1 MAQISK
7 GTTYSDG
14 MLVTSAN
21 LNAHVANATLLGGA
35 ISEQASADSVATTD
49 LLLLNQGAG
58 VGTLKKATVAQ
69 VLANVATT
77 GYVKTDGSVAMTGNL
92 TLPAT
97 APSSTQAVS
106 RAWVE
111 GYVSAGTLG
120 YTPVNKA
127 GDTMTG
133 DLTMSGS
140 STVVLARNPS
150 TNLEA
155 VPRQYLDAA
164 VSTLATQSAL
174 TTHTGNTSNPHSVTA
189 AQVGLGNV
197 NNTSD
202 AAKPVSTAQQ
212 TALDLKLNISGGTL
226 TGPLGLPAGD
236 PPASNS
242 ATSKA
247 YVDAG
252 LANKVN
258 TSGGTFDG
266 SFVYTGT
273 LQRTTTP
280 SDANDV
286 VNKSYIDSI
295 PRVVATVWFSTN
307 QGSATTIATDS
318 TVYLGS
324 GGIGSVTC
332 SRTVGSNSLVVSY
345 TLPNSYPYNSST
357 EPFFLTGQYVGI
369 IGITGVTGK
378 LYKIESTSGGTYTGT
393 FTVTTTETT
402 ALSGA
407 AIKLSQVHNSSS
419 LIWSPY
425 SKNIKSIYWNP
436 TGTSKYYINYI
447 ADTVTG
453 SKTTPPSADPA
464 YIRKSNVIGS
474 ALEATSTSFNNSLQA
489 MMCFGSGRTTY
500 IDNANTL
507 EGFDSTTMGCEIA
520 FMRAYNAGA
529 VNALTTAT
537 VSIVSWQ

>member
-21 LNAHVANATLLGGA
+21 LNAHVDNATLTGGA
-35 ISEQASADSVATTD
+35 ISDQTAAGSVTTSD
-49 LLLLNQGAG
+49 LLLLNQGSG

-69 VLANVATT
+69 VLGTQSLS
-77 GYVKTDGSVAMTGNL
+77 GYVKADGSVAMTGNL

-150 TNLEA
+150 ANLESA
-155 VPRQYLDAA
+155 PKQYVDTA

-174 TTHTGNTSNPHSVTA
+174 TAHTGNTSNPHSVTA

-202 AAKPVSTAQQ
+202 VAKPVSTAQQ
-212 TALDLKLNISGGTL
+212 AALDLKLNISGGTL

-258 TSGGTFDG
+258 TSGGTLSG
-266 SFVYTGT
+266 SFVYTST

-280 SDANDV
+280 TVANDV
-286 VNKSYIDSI
+286 VNKSYVDAI
-295 PRVVATVWFSTN
+295 PKVIAKAWFQTNLAPTTTTSTSRYLTVT
-307 QGSATTIATDS
+307 GVRI
-318 TVYLGS
+318 S
-324 GGIGSVTC
+324 G
-332 SRTVGSNSLVVSY
+332 
-345 TLPNSYPYNSST
+345 SST
-357 EPFFLTGQYVGI
+357 LTINYSGLASGYKDASQPFFLAGQY
-369 IGITGVTGK
+369 IGVVAATGLTGK
-378 LYKIESTSGGTYTGT
+378 LYKIQSTDFANKT
-393 FTVTTTETT
+393 FTITTTETT
-402 ALSGA
+402 TFAANVTLSLVVDSV
-407 AIKLSQVHNSSS
+407 AIPDSTHL
-419 LIWSPY
+419 
-425 SKNIKSIYWNP
+425 NIKSIYWNP
-436 TGTSKYYINYI
+436 SAPSKYYVNFLS
-447 ADTVTG
+447 DTSTG
-453 SKTTPPSADPA
+453 SKTNESPSYVWTAIVCGQGA
-464 YIRKSNVIGS
+464 LASASSSNFTS
-474 ALEATSTSFNNSLQA
+474 AVL
-489 MMCFGSGRTTY
+489 CFDIAGRTTY
-500 IDNANTL
+500 IDSVNSL
-507 EGFDSTTMGCEIA
+507 EGFGATTMGCHVGY
-520 FMRAYNAGA
+520 FYAYNGGA
-529 VNALTTAT
+529 NTALWNATLAITY
-537 VSIVSWQ
+537 